1 MPFQERSTMSLKTEF
16 VILADR
22 PDANLSA
29 LCRRFGISRP
39 TGYLWVQRY
48 REQGVAGLAERP
60 RRPQTSPRQTPD
72 AMEALVLEV
81 RDAHPTWSGRKIR
94 RRLQDLGHA
103 AVPAASTCA
112 AILRR
117 HDRLAPTAGHPVA
130 WQRFCQA
137 TPNALWQMDFKG
149 HLPLARGPG
158 RCHPLT
164 VLDDH
169 SRFLLG
175 FIACANEQ
183 DATVRAALTA
193 LFRRY
198 GLPWRI
204 LTDNGPP
211 WGNAHPT
218 QRYTALSYWLIRLGV
233 AVSHGRPLHPQT
245 QGKAERFHRTVTS
258 ELLATTPLPDLVQA
272 QQRFDAWRDTY
283 NLERPHDALDLATPG
298 SRYHP
303 SPRPLPDP
311 VPPIVYGPDDLVRTV
326 HGGGQIQF
334 RRRHYFVSGALGGQ
348 PVALRPTTT
357 DGVFTVH
364 YCHLHLGVLD
374 LGADRLVLAHHD
386 PAGDEELAAV

>member
-16 VILADR
+16 VVLADQ
-22 PDANLSA
+22 PGANLSA

-39 TGYLWVQRY
+39 TGYLWLARY
-48 REQGVAGLAERP
+48 RAAGLDGLAERS
-60 RRPQTSPRQTPD
+60 RRPATSPRQTG
-72 AMEALVLEV
+72 AAAEALVV
-81 RDAHPTWSGRKIR
+81 AQRDEHPTWSGRKIR

-103 AVPAASTCA
+103 DVPAASTCT

-117 HDRLAPTAGHPVA
+117 HDRLAPAADHPVA
-130 WQRFCQA
+130 WRRFCHDA
-137 TPNALWQMDFKG
+137 PNALWQVDFKG
-149 HLPLARGPG
+149 HLPLARGAG

-175 FIACANEQ
+175 FVACADER
-183 DATVRAALTA
+183 DATVRAALAA

-245 QGKAERFHRTVTS
+245 QGKAERFHRTVS
-258 ELLATTPLPDLVQA
+258 GDLLATTPLTDLAQA
-272 QQRFDAWRDTY
+272 QAAFDAWRATY
-283 NLERPHDALDLATPG
+283 NLERPHDALALATPG
-298 SRYHP
+298 SCYRP
-303 SPRPLPDP
+303 SPRPFPEPL
-311 VPPIVYGPDDLVRTV
+311 PPILYGPDDQVRTV
-326 HGGGQIQF
+326 HGGGQITF
-334 RRRHYFVSGALGGQ
+334 RRRQYFLSQALGGQ
-348 PVALRPTTT
+348 PVALRPTAAA
-357 DGVFTVH
+357 GVFTVH
-364 YCHLHLGVLD
+364 YCHLELGVLD
-374 LGADRLVLAHHD
+374 LHADELVLAHHD
-386 PAGDEELAAV
+386 LADREGQAEA